1 MDGALEVY
9 SFVLVLTVQDLML
22 RLHSNIFNQK
32 EHQFIV
38 VFNVCLQHVFTT
50 YVYMATVKLTQKHK
64 WLQSE
69 AFQKW

>member
-1 MDGALEVY
+1 MDGALEVC

-64 WLQSE
+64 WV
-69 AFQKW
+69 AK